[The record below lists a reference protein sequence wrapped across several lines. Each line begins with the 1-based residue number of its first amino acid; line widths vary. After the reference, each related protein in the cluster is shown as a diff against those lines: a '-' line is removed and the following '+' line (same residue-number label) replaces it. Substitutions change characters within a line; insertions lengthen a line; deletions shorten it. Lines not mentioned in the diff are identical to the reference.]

1 MKSFLLLCDVFS
13 FVFWKK
19 LKTPKR
25 HFEIIWPLESFI
37 SLEYHWHK
45 ISCIGTLGKIFG
57 SIENKNNDLPY
68 FFINQR
74 KIENYEY
81 IHSFWFIVAKG
92 ASGMNEC
99 IGWFGVIWG
108 VKLNQREQPIARRGH
123 AGVARRRRHK
133 LATRLAHAKS
143 LPTCKA

>member
-1 MKSFLLLCDVFS
+1 M
-13 FVFWKK
+13 
-19 LKTPKR
+19 
-25 HFEIIWPLESFI
+25 
-37 SLEYHWHK
+37 
-45 ISCIGTLGKIFG
+45 
-57 SIENKNNDLPY
+57 Y
-68 FFINQR
+68 FFINQT

-108 VKLNQREQPIARRGH
+108 VKLNQREQPIARPGQ
-123 AGVARRRRHK
+123 AGVARRRRRRHK